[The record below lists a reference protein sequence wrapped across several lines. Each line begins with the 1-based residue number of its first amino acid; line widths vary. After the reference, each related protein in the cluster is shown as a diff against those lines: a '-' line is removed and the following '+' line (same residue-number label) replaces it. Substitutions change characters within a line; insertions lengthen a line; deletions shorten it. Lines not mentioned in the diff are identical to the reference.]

1 MHLIYKDFDLDKTMT
16 NYEEMAD
23 QYIQND
29 AVFVNNKVTIKSVK
43 LAFLAGLKAGKEI
56 EKEIDELQKLL
67 LEASKQNMNNL
78 HTIKELKK
86 ENVEL
91 QQKCI
96 EMSYRLGNTM
106 HR

>member
-1 MHLIYKDFDLDKTMT
+1 MT
-16 NYEEMAD
+16 DEEMTDEEMAD

-43 LAFLAGLKAGKEI
+43 QAFLAGLKAGKEI
-56 EKEIDELQKLL
+56 EKEVDQLQKLL

-78 HTIKELKK
+78 YTIRELTT
-86 ENVEL
+86 ENMEL

-96 EMSYRLGNTM
+96 EYRYRLDNIV
-106 HR
+106 